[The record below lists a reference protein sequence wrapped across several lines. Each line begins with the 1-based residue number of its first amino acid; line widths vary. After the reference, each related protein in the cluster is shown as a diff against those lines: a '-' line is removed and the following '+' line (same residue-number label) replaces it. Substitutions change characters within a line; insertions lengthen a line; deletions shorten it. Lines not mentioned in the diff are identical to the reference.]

1 MQTSEYLKLFAGN
14 KVVSGLSDFIKIAEK
29 SFANVKGLNGSALSV
44 IASFV
49 IKQDIKNHIFIL
61 ENKESAAYFYNDL
74 ENIAGESNFDYNNK
88 NILFF
93 PTSYKR
99 PYQTEN
105 VENANILLR
114 SEVLNRLSNS
124 QKNTVIVTYPEAL
137 CEKVITRKSLIKN
150 TLKLKKGES
159 VNHDFI
165 TDILIEYEFERVDF
179 VVDAGQFAIRGGI
192 VDVFS
197 FSNDYPYR
205 IEFFGDEVESIRTF
219 DPVNQLSKQQLEQIS
234 ILPNIQLQR
243 FTEFRDS
250 FFSFVPEN
258 AVVWIENL
266 EFTSDRINLEFV
278 RAETA
283 YSEIEVDTGHLKPA
297 ELYMNSS
304 EFNKNI
310 LDFKII
316 EIGSKTSLKHSSEFI
331 FNTSQQPVFNKK
343 FDLLAENLINNKEK
357 NFFNFIATEN
367 QKQVER
373 LAKIFKEI
381 NTNDREVSFI
391 HLNCSINEGYIDYDN
406 KICCYTD
413 HQLFERYHK
422 YTINKQAENKH
433 ILTLKELY
441 ELQPGDFVTHADHGI
456 GRYGGL
462 EKINNNGREQE
473 CIRLIYKDD
482 DILYVSIHSLH
493 KISKYSG
500 KEGNSPAMHR
510 LGSQVWQNLKNKTK
524 QKVKDI
530 AKELI
535 KLYAERKSARGFAYQ
550 ADSYLQ
556 NELEAS
562 FIYEDTPDQLKAT
575 IDVKRDMES
584 DSPMDRLVC
593 GDVGF
598 GKTEI
603 AIRAAFKAVSDS
615 KQVAVLV
622 PTTIL
627 ALQHFKTF
635 SERLADFP
643 CRIEYIN
650 RFKSAAQKTLILK
663 ELDKGN
669 IDILIGTHRLVSKD
683 VKFKDLGLLV
693 IDEEQKFG
701 VAIKEK
707 LKQLKVNVDTL
718 TLTATPIPRTLQ
730 FSLMGARDLSII
742 NTPPPNRF
750 PVHTELHAYNE
761 EIIRDAV
768 LNEVSRGG
776 QVFFIHNRVQNIMEV
791 AGMLQRLLPDLKVA
805 IGHGQMDGHK
815 LEQIMLDFID
825 GEYDVLLATTIIES
839 GLDIPNAN
847 TIIIN
852 EAHTYGL
859 SNLHQLRGRVGRS
872 NKKSF
877 CYLLAP
883 PMTVLSDEARKRLK
897 AIEEFAEIGSGFNIA
912 MRDLDIRGAGDILG
926 AEQSGFI
933 SEIGFDMYHKI
944 LDEAINELKD
954 NEFRDLYHTEEETV
968 QEFVKECTIETDLEI
983 MIPDDYIRN
992 IAERLSLY
1000 KELDSLETEEQL
1012 ALFCSKL
1019 VDRFGKI
1026 PQATLELLDT
1036 IRLRT
1041 LAKKS
1046 GIEKIILKQNKF
1058 ICYFI
1063 ANEDSPFYQS
1073 AEFSY
1078 FLQYIQK
1085 HPAKV
1090 NMKENKG
1097 RLSVVFE
1104 DVVSI
1109 KQALGIMK
1117 EIEG

>member
-1 MQTSEYLKLFAGN
+1 LQTSEYLKLFAGS
-14 KVVSGLSDFIKIAEK
+14 KIVSGLVDFVSAAHKTYCSI
-29 SFANVKGLNGSALSV
+29 KGLNGSSLS
-44 IASFV
+44 ITASTV
-49 IKQDIKNHIFIL
+49 IKQHSRNHIFII

-74 ENIAGESNFDYNNK
+74 ENLAGEANFDYNNK

-93 PTSYKR
+93 PTSYKV
-99 PYQTEN
+99 PYQTET

-114 SEVLNRLSNS
+114 SEVLNRLSDSKKNS
-124 QKNTVIVTYPEAL
+124 VIVTYPEAL
-137 CEKVITRKSLIKN
+137 CEKVITKKNLLKN
-150 TLKLKKGES
+150 TLKLKKGEN

-219 DPVNQLSKQQLEQIS
+219 DPVNQLSKQQLDHIT

-243 FTEFRDS
+243 FTEHRES
-250 FFSFVPEN
+250 FFHFIPEN
-258 AVVWIENL
+258 AVIWIENM
-266 EFTSDRINLEFV
+266 EVASEKINLEFEK
-278 RAETA
+278 AEKA
-283 YSEIEVDTGHLKPA
+283 YQEIEVDTGHLQPK
-297 ELYMNSS
+297 ELYLNSS
-304 EFNKNI
+304 EFHKEI
-310 LDFKII
+310 VEYKII
-316 EIGSKTSLKHSSEFI
+316 EIGSQTSLKHSEEFV
-331 FNTSQQPVFNKK
+331 FNTSHQPVFNKK
-343 FDLLAENLINNKEK
+343 FDLLLENLINNKE
-357 NFFNFIATEN
+357 NNYYNFIATEN
-367 QKQVER
+367 LKQIER
-373 LAKIFKEI
+373 LEKIFKEI
-381 NTNDREVSFI
+381 NTDKQHVSFI
-391 HLNCSINEGYIDYDN
+391 HLNCSINEGYIDHDH

-422 YTINKQAENKH
+422 YTINKQSENKEA
-433 ILTLKELY
+433 LTLREIY
-441 ELQPGDFVTHADHGI
+441 ELKPGDFVTHTDHGI

-473 CIRLIYKDD
+473 AIRLVYKDQ

-493 KISKYSG
+493 KISRYSG
-500 KEGNSPAMHR
+500 KEGASPSLNR
-510 LGSQVWQNLKNKTK
+510 LGSPAWQNLKNKTK

-535 KLYAERKSARGFAYQ
+535 KLYAERKAAKGFAYQ
-550 ADSYLQ
+550 ADSYMQ

-575 IDVKRDMES
+575 QDVKRDMES

-603 AIRAAFKAVSDS
+603 AIRAAFKAVSDN

-635 SERLADFP
+635 SARLSDFP
-643 CRIEYIN
+643 CNVEYIN
-650 RFKSAAQKTLILK
+650 RFKSTAQKTLILK
-663 ELDKGN
+663 DLEKGK

-707 LKQLKVNVDTL
+707 LKQIKVDVDTL

-742 NTPPPNRF
+742 NTPPPNRY
-750 PVHTELHAYNE
+750 PVHTELHAFNE
-761 EIIRDAV
+761 EIARDAI
-768 LNEVSRGG
+768 LTEVSRGG
-776 QVFFIHNRVQNIMEV
+776 QVFFIHNRVQTILEI

-805 IGHGQMDGHK
+805 VGHGQMDGHK
-815 LEQIMLDFID
+815 LEKIMLDFID

-883 PMTVLSDEARKRLK
+883 PLTVLSDEARKRLK

-926 AEQSGFI
+926 GEQSGFI
-933 SEIGFDMYHKI
+933 NEIGFEMYHKI
-944 LDEAINELKD
+944 LDEAITELKEGD
-954 NEFRDLYHTEEETV
+954 FKELYHKDEP
-968 QEFVKECTIETDLEI
+968 QDFVKECTIETDLEI
-983 MIPDDYIRN
+983 MIPDRYIQN
-992 IAERLSLY
+992 ISERLSLY
-1000 KELDSLETEEQL
+1000 KELDNLETDEEL
-1012 ALFCSKL
+1012 ALFCSRL

-1026 PQATLELLDT
+1026 PESTEELINT
-1036 IRLRT
+1036 IRLRR
-1041 LAKKS
+1041 LAKQT

-1058 ICYFI
+1058 IVYFV
-1063 ANEDSPFYQS
+1063 ANEDSAFFQS
-1073 AEFSY
+1073 VEFNR
-1078 FLQYIQK
+1078 FLQYLQM
-1085 HPAKV
+1085 HPRKV

-1097 RLSVVFE
+1097 RLSVIFE
-1104 DVVSI
+1104 EVKSI
-1109 KQALGIMK
+1109 KKALGILK
-1117 EIEG
+1117 EISN